1 MVFPGFVSH
10 VAPTSRRG
18 ALQGE
23 ALALGTW
30 RVRLRPAA
38 NGAGRPRGSAEL
50 ELFVVGVGEK
60 SPGKTIGKWWFNG
73 G

>member
-1 MVFPGFVSH
+1 MIFSH

-30 RVRLRPAA
+30 RVRLRPA

-60 SPGKTIGKWWFNG
+60 KPWENHGNMVI
-73 G
+73 